1 LDINQ
6 FLAIIQFVKC
16 AKCFVMVIIYF
27 SKIRRMNNNAYIVS
41 GIIAFVFLVAK
52 FLEMRFSG
60 ANANANSN
68 PSEGEEA
75 APQPQSKPLKF
86 LLRDAALVYVS
97 SLLGFYII
105 AQFEE
110 RAATSA
116 NGSSSTVKDVAAF
129 TGGPDF

>member
-1 LDINQ
+1 
-6 FLAIIQFVKC
+6 
-16 AKCFVMVIIYF
+16 
-27 SKIRRMNNNAYIVS
+27 MNSNAYIVS

-60 ANANANSN
+60 ANAHASSSSSSSSS
-68 PSEGEEA
+68 SEGEEA
-75 APQPQSKPLKF
+75 PPQPQSRPLKF

-105 AQFEE
+105 AQFDEH
-110 RAATSA
+110 AATSA
-116 NGSSSTVKDVAAF
+116 TGSSAVKDVAAF

>member
-1 LDINQ
+1 
-6 FLAIIQFVKC
+6 
-16 AKCFVMVIIYF
+16 
-27 SKIRRMNNNAYIVS
+27 MNSNAYIVS

-52 FLEMRFSG
+52 FMEMRFSN
-60 ANANANSN
+60 NANAVSGD
-68 PSEGEEA
+68 GEE

-110 RAATSA
+110 HSATNSA
-116 NGSSSTVKDVAAF
+116 VKDVAAF